1 MPEIHTGETVAS
13 ADKRQ
18 TAELSQN
25 GKNDSAREPC
35 RQAGVWDRSG
45 SSTRAP
51 ELEEPT
57 NPRFVANVDNKDG
70 ALMGYT
76 GADNR
81 TTVPAAAMAAA
92 SSASTPS
99 TPAEI
104 ARAITTSSLSAA
116 RSLIASTVLRCARS
130 QRSSPSVHR
139 TRFPH
144 GSGARGDGRESR
156 QLLVPVGE

>member
-1 MPEIHTGETVAS
+1 VPEIHTGETVAS

-25 GKNDSAREPC
+25 GRTIPQESRADKPAF
-35 RQAGVWDRSG
+35 WDRSG

-104 ARAITTSSLSAA
+104 ARAITTSSLGAA